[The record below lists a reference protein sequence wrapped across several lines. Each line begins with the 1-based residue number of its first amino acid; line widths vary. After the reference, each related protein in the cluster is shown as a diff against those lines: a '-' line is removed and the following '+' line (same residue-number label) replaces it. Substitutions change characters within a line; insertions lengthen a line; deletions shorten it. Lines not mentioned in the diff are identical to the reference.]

1 MIGRRGVLAGL
12 LVGPLAGCMV
22 GGLRPMIADRFRE
35 VAIDGDGLAGTFDD
49 ADRRRFAAT
58 ARIVVDDVFARAVE
72 AGNPALPRLEIAL
85 VALHLAERPIATA
98 AGPFRPDPAKDVAVA
113 EWRFAPAAGGH
124 GPLRRTQVERVLDL
138 DAAGRF
144 REERGERTDF
154 LAARLVDRIWD
165 DLRHG

>member
-1 MIGRRGVLAGL
+1 MTDRRGVLAGL
-12 LVGPLAGCMV
+12 LALPLAGCMV
-22 GGLRPMIADRFRE
+22 GGLRPMIVDRFRE
-35 VAIDGDGLAGTFDD
+35 VAIDADGLAGSFDE

-72 AGNPALPRLEIAL
+72 AGNPSLPRLEIAL
-85 VALHLAERPIATA
+85 VTLRLAERPAPVA
-98 AGPFRPDPAKDVAVA
+98 SGPFRPEPAKDVAIA
-113 EWRFAPAAGGH
+113 EWHVAPAAGGR

-144 REERGERTDF
+144 RDEHGDRVDM
-154 LAARLVDRIWD
+154 LAARLIDRIWD